1 MMKKQ
6 EEFLLLFCAMRTPPI
21 SRELHACGISHN
33 VNPSFKVSGKHVP
46 LL

>member
-6 EEFLLLFCAMRTPPI
+6 EEFLLLFCAMRTPI